1 MRVERLRVRA
11 AVFALIVFAGVAL
24 DRITKI
30 WALAT
35 LSDGRKVEIL
45 PHLLSLTLVRN
56 PGASFGLGSSFTWVI
71 SILACAACGA
81 MIAVLKRTKS
91 LYWTFALAL
100 AFAGAFGNLIDRAQ
114 YADGFLD
121 GKVVDFINYGWS
133 VGNVADIELFVAALY
148 IVLLVFVGLPLM
160 EKSNNTIKDFAES
173 SKSKDS
179 EDSDSNFANS
189 KESDSEDFN
198 FANSDKSDSFEK
210 SASKSDSFKN
220 KFADSDSLDNDSK
233 ESCIDTHLDSEL

>member
-1 MRVERLRVRA
+1 MTHRDVRVERLRVRA

-179 EDSDSNFANS
+179 ED
-189 KESDSEDFN
+189 FN
-198 FANSDKSDSFEK
+198 FANSD
-210 SASKSDSFKN
+210 KSDSFKN

>member
-1 MRVERLRVRA
+1 MERLRVRA

-45 PHLLSLTLVRN
+45 PRLLSLTLVRN

-81 MIAVLKRTKS
+81 MIAILKRTKS

-148 IVLLVFVGLPLM
+148 IVLLVFVGLPLV
-160 EKSNNTIKDFAES
+160 EKSDNTIKDFAES
-173 SKSKDS
+173 NKSKDS

-189 KESDSEDFN
+189 
-198 FANSDKSDSFEK
+198 DKSDSFDK

>member
-1 MRVERLRVRA
+1 MKRLRTRV
-11 AVFALIVFAGVAL
+11 AVFALIVFIGVVL
-24 DRITKI
+24 DRITKL

-35 LSDGRKVEIL
+35 LSDGKNIELV

-81 MIAVLKRTKS
+81 MIAILKRTKS

-148 IVLLVFVGLPLM
+148 IVLLVFVGLPLV
-160 EKSNNTIKDFAES
+160 EKSDNTIKDFAES
-173 SKSKDS
+173 NKSKDS
-179 EDSDSNFANS
+179 EDSDSNFADF

-198 FANSDKSDSFEK
+198 FANSDKSDSFDK

>member
-114 YADGFLD
+114 YAQGFLD

-133 VGNVADIELFVAALY
+133 VGNVADIELMFAGIAVICL
-148 IVLLVFVGLPLM
+148 ILIGIPLI
-160 EKSNNTIKDFAES
+160 ER
-173 SKSKDS
+173 
-179 EDSDSNFANS
+179 
-189 KESDSEDFN
+189 
-198 FANSDKSDSFEK
+198 
-210 SASKSDSFKN
+210 
-220 KFADSDSLDNDSK
+220 AD
-233 ESCIDTHLDSEL
+233 E

>member
-1 MRVERLRVRA
+1 MTHRDVRVERLRVRA

-35 LSDGRKVEIL
+35 LSDGRRVEIL
-45 PHLLSLTLVRN
+45 PRLISLTLVRN
-56 PGASFGLGSSFTWVI
+56 PGASFGLGSSFTCVI

-133 VGNVADIELFVAALY
+133 VGNVADIELFVAAVY
-148 IVLLVFVGLPLM
+148 IVLLVFVGLPLV
-160 EKSNNTIKDFAES
+160 EKSNTAIKDFAES

-179 EDSDSNFANS
+179 KDSDSNSTDS
-189 KESDSEDFN
+189 KSADSDFKDSG
-198 FANSDKSDSFEK
+198 KSDSLEK
-210 SASKSDSFKN
+210 SDAKSDSLEKSGG
-220 KFADSDSLDNDSK
+220 KSD
-233 ESCIDTHLDSEL
+233 

>member
-35 LSDGRKVEIL
+35 LSDGRRVEIL
-45 PHLLSLTLVRN
+45 PRLISLTLVRN
-56 PGASFGLGSSFTWVI
+56 PGASFGLGSSFTCVI

-133 VGNVADIELFVAALY
+133 VGNVADIELFVAAVY
-148 IVLLVFVGLPLM
+148 IVLLVFVGLPLV
-160 EKSNNTIKDFAES
+160 EKSNTAIKDFAES

-179 EDSDSNFANS
+179 KDSDSNSTDS
-189 KESDSEDFN
+189 KSADSDFKDSG
-198 FANSDKSDSFEK
+198 KSDSLEK
-210 SASKSDSFKN
+210 SDAKSDSLEKSGG
-220 KFADSDSLDNDSK
+220 KSD
-233 ESCIDTHLDSEL
+233 

>member
-1 MRVERLRVRA
+1 MTHRDVRVERLHVRA

-45 PHLLSLTLVRN
+45 PRLLSLTLVRN

-148 IVLLVFVGLPLM
+148 IVLLVFVGLPLV
-160 EKSNNTIKDFAES
+160 EKSDNTIKDFAES
-173 SKSKDS
+173 NKSKDS
-179 EDSDSNFANS
+179 EDSD
-189 KESDSEDFN
+189 
-198 FANSDKSDSFEK
+198 
-210 SASKSDSFKN
+210 KSDSFKN

>member
-1 MRVERLRVRA
+1 MENTLTHCDMRVERLRNRA
-11 AVFALIVFAGVAL
+11 AVFALIAFIGVVL
-24 DRITKI
+24 DRITKV
-30 WALAT
+30 WALAA
-35 LSDGRKVEIL
+35 LSGGKSIDIL
-45 PHLLSLTLVRN
+45 PHLLSFTLVRN

-71 SILACAACGA
+71 SVLACVACAA
-81 MIAVLKRTKS
+81 MIAVVKHTKS
-91 LYWTFALAL
+91 LYWTIALAL

-179 EDSDSNFANS
+179 EDSD
-189 KESDSEDFN
+189 
-198 FANSDKSDSFEK
+198 
-210 SASKSDSFKN
+210 KSDSFKN

>member
-1 MRVERLRVRA
+1 MTHRDVRVERLRVRA

-45 PHLLSLTLVRN
+45 PRLLSLTLVRN

-148 IVLLVFVGLPLM
+148 IVLLVFVGLPLV
-160 EKSNNTIKDFAES
+160 EKSDNTIKDFAES
-173 SKSKDS
+173 SKSK
-179 EDSDSNFANS
+179 
-189 KESDSEDFN
+189 DSEDFN

>member
-1 MRVERLRVRA
+1 MRVERLRNRA
-11 AVFALIVFAGVAL
+11 AVFALIAFIGVVL
-24 DRITKI
+24 DRVTKV
-30 WALAT
+30 WALAA
-35 LSDGRKVEIL
+35 LSGGKNISIL
-45 PHLLSLTLVRN
+45 PHLLSFTLVRN

-71 SILACAACGA
+71 SVLACAACGA
-81 MIAVLKRTKS
+81 MTAVIKHTKS
-91 LYWTFALAL
+91 LYWTIALAL

-198 FANSDKSDSFEK
+198 FANSDKSDSF
-210 SASKSDSFKN
+210 KN
-220 KFADSDSLDNDSK
+220 KFADSDSSDNDSK

>member
-1 MRVERLRVRA
+1 MTHRDVRVERLRVRE

-179 EDSDSNFANS
+179 EDSD
-189 KESDSEDFN
+189 
-198 FANSDKSDSFEK
+198 
-210 SASKSDSFKN
+210 KSDSFKN

>member
-1 MRVERLRVRA
+1 MERLRVRA

-45 PHLLSLTLVRN
+45 PGLISLTLVRN
-56 PGASFGLGSSFTWVI
+56 PGASFGLGSSFTCVI

-133 VGNVADIELFVAALY
+133 VGNVADIELFVAAVY
-148 IVLLVFVGLPLM
+148 IVLLVFVGLPLV
-160 EKSNNTIKDFAES
+160 EKSNTAIKDFAES

-179 EDSDSNFANS
+179 KDSDSNSTDS
-189 KESDSEDFN
+189 KSADSDFKDSG
-198 FANSDKSDSFEK
+198 KSDSLEK
-210 SASKSDSFKN
+210 SDAKSDSLEKSGG
-220 KFADSDSLDNDSK
+220 KSD
-233 ESCIDTHLDSEL
+233 

>member
-148 IVLLVFVGLPLM
+148 IVLLVFVGLPLV
-160 EKSNNTIKDFAES
+160 EKSDNTIKDFAES

-179 EDSDSNFANS
+179 ED
-189 KESDSEDFN
+189 FN
-198 FANSDKSDSFEK
+198 FANSD
-210 SASKSDSFKN
+210 KSDSFKN

>member
-1 MRVERLRVRA
+1 MERLRVRA

-45 PHLLSLTLVRN
+45 PYLLSLTLVRN

-189 KESDSEDFN
+189 D
-198 FANSDKSDSFEK
+198 
-210 SASKSDSFKN
+210 KSDSFKN